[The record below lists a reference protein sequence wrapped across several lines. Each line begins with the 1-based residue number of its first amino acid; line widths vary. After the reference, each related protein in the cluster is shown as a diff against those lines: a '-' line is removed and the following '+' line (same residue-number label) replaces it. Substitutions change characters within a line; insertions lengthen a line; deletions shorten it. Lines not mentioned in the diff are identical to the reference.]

1 MNVPVQQ
8 QHELANHVEV
18 SSVVRAQWDI
28 SGSSGLLETAHTTIL
43 HVTATTR
50 WEDVAAA
57 VFIAVLAAVMMAV
70 AKK

>member
-1 MNVPVQQ
+1 
-8 QHELANHVEV
+8 VE
-18 SSVVRAQWDI
+18 RAQWDI